1 MANTRGQQR
10 AAARLRQPKRRL
22 SITSREIELCESL
35 IWFVLATKPQCE
47 IRAEKVIAEMIP
59 GVFVFTPRSTRTIK
73 KPRHRKGERP
83 YREIE
88 VSAYGN
94 CKFRSLGHALP
105 PPCQGCRLYKIAQAT
120 RAFPRLR

>member
-59 GVFVFTPRSTRTIK
+59 GVYCRSKLKILRILSDN
-73 KPRHRKGERP
+73 
-83 YREIE
+83 
-88 VSAYGN
+88 SAT
-94 CKFRSLGHALP
+94 
-105 PPCQGCRLYKIAQAT
+105 Q
-120 RAFPRLR
+120 